1 MKKYDCGCEIVV
13 PKRGGAE
20 IEYCSVHFVAQEAVD
35 ALVDIRDLARTGT
48 APDVWN
54 MTELQWTQHKLN
66 RIAGMAHKI
75 VADIE
80 GSIGDD
86 SSLPQLQ

>member
-13 PKRGGAE
+13 PKRGGAD
-20 IEYCSVHFVAQEAVD
+20 IEYCPVHFMAHD
-35 ALVDIRDLARTGT
+35 AIATLENIRDLARTGLPPT
-48 APDVWN
+48 MYFTDLDWA
-54 MTELQWTQHKLN
+54 QHKLN

-80 GSIGDD
+80 GSVTDD
-86 SSLPQLQ
+86 N